1 MKEEKRMLTRKQAAW
16 LELIKPPRVHRDYK
30 NLREEKAPGT
40 QDALFD
46 KGNFR
51 AFVRGKRPCAR
62 ELAET
67 VFEAY
72 RTTPKQL
79 HAIQQLPLHFFVSDK
94 GGSTASTADE
104 DAENFFE
111 SSGKLLWSAAMQP
124 GKKQPATRKGQD
136 CKVEETLLDLL
147 ASVLEKKVQLT
158 RAQKHIVFEEL
169 LVYLLETRQHERWG
183 KWMVALSHG
192 GNRDWSNAIRSG
204 KGDGSFFPGCKLE
217 SNGERRYDRE
227 KLENL
232 TEEELDGCTFFVR
245 RLNMCINELR
255 HRDYAKR
262 EKTFAQF
269 VETSGSESKLLPAM
283 KTMLGTEKILVR
295 HYFRWALE
303 NVKPYMEEIRR
314 TGNPYRWHFLA
325 CASRLMYDWGKWHW
339 GSVLEEDKRAACR
352 MFHDIRELATECRDD
367 AKAPLAAKCQFGY
380 MAATACRY
388 LAEAASARIW
398 GEKWE
403 ALDYVSDAVEFAE
416 QALTD
421 WETGPSEE
429 LRDGKLRAMRVG
441 KRKAFTYRFAR
452 HFARMAT
459 FAARWWLL
467 HPSQHGGQPHL
478 RGENH
483 DYPEEYGRDL
493 LQQAK
498 EQCERTLCR
507 PISVDENALAPVV
520 LEGKRQLE
528 YEFHLRV
535 WIEMLA
541 FHFEHSIETDMED
554 ISCAMSYFCR
564 MLLIYGYL
572 FHAGDRG
579 AQPPGTA
586 LSAETM
592 KAARD
597 WLARNDYF
605 SEDFSPFDVS
615 LLDRT
620 AQKETP
626 SLADTR
632 FETACAF
639 MYTLG
644 PGRSLKETAL
654 WKTLN
659 GLKRSRVSKVA
670 KEFLDRVWG
679 PGKAALET
687 DIADS
692 VGMIND
698 DTKEFDQSNPT
709 RKKRLE
715 NWKQYPPFCARNAL
729 VNAPGNNPDHVA
741 NLMSH
746 YGLEWD
752 RIKKEKAKEKKE
764 APK

>member
-1 MKEEKRMLTRKQAAW
+1 MKEEKMQLTPKQAAW
-16 LELIKPPRVHRDYK
+16 LKLIAPPTAHADYK
-30 NLREEKAPGT
+30 RLREAKAPGK
-40 QDALFD
+40 QDSLFD
-46 KGNFR
+46 NGTFF
-51 AFVRGKRPCAR
+51 AFLRGEKPCAR

-72 RTTPKQL
+72 RTTPEQL
-79 HAIQQLPLHFFVSDK
+79 EAIQQLPLHFFVSDR
-94 GGSTASTADE
+94 GDITASTADE
-104 DAENFFE
+104 AAESFFE
-111 SSGKLLWSAAMQP
+111 SSGELLWSVAVDVESGAMRTGQESP
-124 GKKQPATRKGQD
+124 PARKGQD

-147 ASVLEKKVQLT
+147 ESVLEKKVQLT
-158 RAQKHIVFEEL
+158 GAQKHIVFEEL

-339 GSVLEEDKRAACR
+339 GSVLEEDKHAACR
-352 MFHDIRELATECRDD
+352 MFHDIRELASKCQDD
-367 AKAPLAAKCQFGY
+367 AQAPLAAKCQFGY

-398 GEKWE
+398 GEKWQ
-403 ALDYVSDAVEFAE
+403 ALDYVSDAVEFAG
-416 QALTD
+416 QAMTD
-421 WETGPSEE
+421 WESGASGE
-429 LRDGKLRAMRVG
+429 LRAG

-467 HPSQHGGQPHL
+467 HPSPYGGRPHL
-478 RGENH
+478 RGEDH
-483 DYPEEYGRDL
+483 DHPEEYGRDL

-507 PISVDENALAPVV
+507 PISVDENALEPVV

-541 FHFEHSIETDMED
+541 FHFEHSNESDKND
-554 ISCAMSYFCR
+554 ISCAMAYFCR

-572 FHAGDRG
+572 FHAEDRG
-579 AQPPGTA
+579 TQPPGTA
-586 LSAETM
+586 LPSETV

-605 SEDFSPFDVS
+605 SGNREDFSPFDVS
-615 LLDRT
+615 FLSRT
-620 AQKETP
+620 AQKKTP

-639 MYTLG
+639 MYTG
-644 PGRSLKETAL
+644 GSLKETAL

-659 GLKRSRVSKVA
+659 GLTLSGGSKDA
-670 KEFLDRVWG
+670 REFLDRIWG
-679 PGKAALET
+679 PGKVALET
-687 DIADS
+687 DIAES
-692 VGMIND
+692 VRMIKE
-698 DTKEFDQSNPT
+698 DTEKFDQSNPT
-709 RKKRLE
+709 RKKRVE

-741 NLMSH
+741 NLMLH

-752 RIKKEKAKEKKE
+752 RIKKEKATEKKE